1 MLSDL
6 SFQLAIFLKFVFI
19 CPCAFSPSNITFV
32 GLGLVFSPFASGYI
46 HHLVTFFID
55 SELAF
60 IILHSSFTSCF
71 YSSFLSQG
79 TFLFLFILIQQHWI
93 LLVHCILHFLVMFS
107 LSSAICF
114 FIADFLCCK
123 TFFSSQIISLL
134 GQYLSSQQSFFK
146 LAQSLF
152 IIVKIAPA
160 SLLYFHLI
168 LNSLGLFPHMANIT
182 NVGLSFWLVACTLN

>member
-32 GLGLVFSPFASGYI
+32 GLGLVFSPFASGFI

-79 TFLFLFILIQQHWI
+79 TFLFLFILNQQHWI

-107 LSSAICF
+107 LSSAI
-114 FIADFLCCK
+114 CCK

-152 IIVKIAPA
+152 IIVKIATA